1 MGFFKQAKE
10 AMGNRPT
17 AAMMSGAT
25 TMPTMADRDRVMAQ
39 GNEYK
44 RLIEVG
50 LTGNAV
56 IESAGDSGE
65 RAAGNMVA
73 QLQLRVTP
81 DGGEPYPVA
90 LSHII
95 AGTDLGPYAPG
106 ASYPVRIDP
115 ENRQNVTFG

>member
-1 MGFFKQAKE
+1 M
-10 AMGNRPT
+10 
-17 AAMMSGAT
+17 
-25 TMPTMADRDRVMAQ
+25 
-39 GNEYK
+39 
-44 RLIEVG
+44 
-50 LTGNAV
+50 
-56 IESAGDSGE
+56 IESAGDLGE

>member
-1 MGFFKQAKE
+1 MGLFKQMKE
-10 AMGNRPT
+10 AMGNKPT
-17 AAMMSGAT
+17 ADMMAAAMT
-25 TMPTMADRDRVMAQ
+25 VPTKDDRDRVMAQ

-44 RLIEVG
+44 RLMQVG

-56 IESAGDSGE
+56 ITGSSDSGE

-73 QLQLRVTP
+73 ALELRVTP
-81 DGGEPYPVA
+81 DGGEVYPV
-90 LSHII
+90 SMSYII

-106 ASYPVRIDP
+106 ATYPVRIDP